1 MALNNED
8 TYNLLKEINEYGATI
23 FYMLEQD
30 KMKLSDLENILFK
43 PSIDQVMLLFPMF
56 IKKIKVSYIDQAKE
70 KYKEEFTKLDCID
83 RVIKKDNDKHIHLKE
98 IRNIVILD
106 EKQNELIKD
115 STYNKAFNLYYTYK
129 IIEELEKNNQKAFLS
144 IRETIKLY
152 KVACNILIDEID
164 KEISQNIDSYYIS
177 SIAN

>member
-56 IKKIKVSYIDQAKE
+56 IKKIKE
-70 KYKEEFTKLDCID
+70 
-83 RVIKKDNDKHIHLKE
+83 H
-98 IRNIVILD
+98 
-106 EKQNELIKD
+106 
-115 STYNKAFNLYYTYK
+115 YNN
-129 IIEELEKNNQKAFLS
+129 
-144 IRETIKLY
+144 
-152 KVACNILIDEID
+152 
-164 KEISQNIDSYYIS
+164 
-177 SIAN
+177 